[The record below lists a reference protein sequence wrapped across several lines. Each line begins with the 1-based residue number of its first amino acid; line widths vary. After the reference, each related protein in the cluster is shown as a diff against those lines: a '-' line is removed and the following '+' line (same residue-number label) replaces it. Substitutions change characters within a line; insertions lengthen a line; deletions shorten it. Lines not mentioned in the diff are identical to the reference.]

1 MKTKLKN
8 AMVLSG
14 ALCILPMLSAGCGIG
29 AETAAKTEQTQVNTQ
44 SSEAPN
50 DTSSEEHTQ
59 DTQEAPEAATGKWQ
73 VLDPKTAAAFD
84 ADFMGDVRKIT
95 EDSFFVAETKAQ
107 ILDDGSLTTS
117 SPSTN
122 ADISDSQLIPV
133 AFDDQTYFYMRT
145 IYGNGESH
153 EDKEADFSDI
163 EEHMEV
169 EMKGSFEND
178 VFYATEIRLIKIS

>member
-29 AETAAKTEQTQVNTQ
+29 TETATKTEPTQVNML

-59 DTQEAPEAATGKWQ
+59 DTQEAPEAAAGKWQ
-73 VLDPKTAAAFD
+73 VLDPETAAAFD

-122 ADISDSQLIPV
+122 ADISDSQLLPPDYIQDKPLQNLSHAPLVPV
-133 AFDDQTYFYMRT
+133 
-145 IYGNGESH
+145 
-153 EDKEADFSDI
+153 
-163 EEHMEV
+163 
-169 EMKGSFEND
+169 
-178 VFYATEIRLIKIS
+178 L